1 MSYFSLLTTYPRT
14 LSFSVLF
21 AFFSAPGQ
29 TFFLA
34 FFLPLCALEAGLS
47 ATHMSTLYATAT
59 LASAALL
66 PWAGKWSD
74 RVSLLRVAVIACLLL
89 GSSALLLSVSR
100 TVWLLFPALLFAR
113 FAGQGLFSHISHT
126 SAARHDRRIRG
137 KALSVAS
144 LGYPLAEGLV
154 PLLVA
159 VAISSI
165 GWRPTLAVVG
175 LMLLLTVLP
184 LSYWLAPRDARF
196 QPSGADNRDGSHIR
210 AADVSK
216 TATATDAAHAQ
227 ATDEDDARPQSR
239 AQSRTESGAEGGA
252 HDGRRDNAPFWRDT
266 AFLMNLPASVIFS
279 SLFTGLLLFHV
290 TWADMMGWSAAWI
303 ATCFAGFALSRVMAS
318 ITTGPWVDRYGP
330 RPLFL
335 LHLVPFTGALIV
347 AALFSGPWVPLV
359 FFVGAGFTAG
369 MGNIKTALWAELYG
383 SHRIGAVRGLSAAL
397 TVAGTAI
404 GPMVLGVLQGWIG
417 DVRALFPVSL
427 GLVLAAWVPAV
438 LHARPEWLDT
448 VLPSGLKW
456 SRG

>member
-1 MSYFSLLTTYPRT
+1 VSCYPKVLRVSYLTLLTTYPRT

-47 ATHMSTLYATAT
+47 ATHMSTLYAAAT

-74 RVSLLRVAVIACLLL
+74 RVSILRVAVIATALL
-89 GSSALLLSVSR
+89 GTSALILSVSR

-113 FAGQGLFSHISHT
+113 FAGQGLFTHISHT
-126 SAARHDRRIRG
+126 SAARHDKKIRG
-137 KALSVAS
+137 KALGIAS

-154 PLLVA
+154 PLIVA
-159 VAISSI
+159 VAIGSI
-165 GWRPTLAVVG
+165 GWRPTLIVVG
-175 LMLLLTVLP
+175 LMLLLAVLP
-184 LSYWLAPRDARF
+184 LSLWLAPRETRTA
-196 QPSGADNRDGSHIR
+196 PSSGTMT
-210 AADVSK
+210 AAATGTSAAN
-216 TATATDAAHAQ
+216 TAKAGQ
-227 ATDEDDARPQSR
+227 ATDE
-239 AQSRTESGAEGGA
+239 
-252 HDGRRDNAPFWRDT
+252 APFWRDT
-266 AFLMNLPASVIFS
+266 AFLMNLPASIIFS

-290 TWADMMGWSAAWI
+290 TWADTMGWSAAWI
-303 ATCFAGFALSRVMAS
+303 AACFAGFALSRVTAS
-318 ITTGPWVDRYGP
+318 IASGPWVDRYGA

-347 AALFSGPWVPLV
+347 AALFTGPWVPLV
-359 FFVGAGFTAG
+359 FFAGAGFTAG
-369 MGNIKTALWAELYG
+369 MGNIKTALWTELYG

-404 GPMVLGVLQGWIG
+404 GPMVLGAMQGWIG

-427 GLVLAAWVPAV
+427 GLVLLAWIPAV
-438 LHARPEWLDT
+438 LHARPEWLGML
-448 VLPSGLKW
+448 LPSGLKW